1 MPRMESVE
9 AFLTLLDRSELLSRE
24 QMLGVSD
31 VSNSLRTPQELANWL
46 VKQRWLTRWQA
57 TQLLEGHEQ
66 LRVGK
71 YRLLNLI
78 GRGGMGLVFL
88 AETTTTN
95 ANAATVPR
103 PSGSGSRGER
113 LEPLA
118 DGRGTESPLASEIS
132 SNETLSNGLVALKIM
147 TSLGNPKG
155 LKRYLQEVEAATALD
170 HPHIV
175 TTLDSGVADG
185 CHFLV
190 MEFLPGRDLN
200 AIMRD
205 QSPLPVSWSCEVIR
219 QTALG
224 LQYAHEQGLV
234 HRDIKPHNILVT
246 PEPDFLTPHARILD
260 FGLAH
265 IAAESNSL
273 RDVTQTGAVL
283 GTADYIAP
291 EQAMSAKH
299 ADIRSD
305 IFGLGCTLFQLIT
318 GELPF
323 QGNNVMEKL
332 MARITTIPPSV
343 SALRAEAHSDLD
355 DLVANMLRTNPNDR
369 PQTPAEIAS
378 ELDRLTLKIR
388 RHELRIGKLS
398 PRKLSPHAQSRSRLR
413 RS

>member
-1 MPRMESVE
+1 MPRVESRE
-9 AFLTLLDRSELLSRE
+9 EFLALLNRSELLSRE
-24 QMLGVSD
+24 QILD
-31 VSNSLRTPQELANWL
+31 VSNSLQTLRELAEWL
-46 VKQRWLTRWQA
+46 VKQRWLTHWQV
-57 TQLLEGHEQ
+57 TQLLDGHEQ
-66 LRVGK
+66 LRVGN
-71 YRLLNLI
+71 YRLLDLI

-88 AETTTTN
+88 AEPMTKTN
-95 ANAATVPR
+95 TVVAPSATN
-103 PSGSGSRGER
+103 
-113 LEPLA
+113 
-118 DGRGTESPLASEIS
+118 ESASDPVDS
-132 SNETLSNGLVALKIM
+132 QQFVALKIM
-147 TSLGNPKG
+147 TQLGNPKG
-155 LKRYLQEVEAATALD
+155 LQRYLQEVQAASALD

-175 TTLDSGVADG
+175 QTLDSGVADG

-190 MEFLPGRDLN
+190 MEFLPGRDLD

-205 QSPLPVSWSCEVIR
+205 QSPLPVSWSCDVIR
-219 QTALG
+219 QAALG

-246 PEPDFLTPHARILD
+246 AEPDFLTPRARILD

-265 IAAESNSL
+265 IAAESKSL
-273 RDVTQTGAVL
+273 REVTQTGAVL
-283 GTADYIAP
+283 GTADYISP

-323 QGNNVMEKL
+323 PGNNVMEKL

-343 SALRAEAHSDLD
+343 SAMRAEAHSDLD

-369 PQTPAEIAS
+369 PQTPAEVAA
-378 ELDRLTLKIR
+378 ELDRLSLKIR

-413 RS
+413 RSP

>member
-9 AFLTLLDRSELLSRE
+9 AFLTLLKRSELLSLE
-24 QMLGVSD
+24 QLLD
-31 VSNSLRTPQELANWL
+31 LRTLSDSQQTPRELANWL
-46 VKQRWLTRWQA
+46 VKQHWLTRWQA
-57 TQLLEGHEQ
+57 TQLLDGHEQ

-71 YRLLNLI
+71 YRLLDLI

-88 AETTTTN
+88 AEPTPPQ
-95 ANAATVPR
+95 ATPE
-103 PSGSGSRGER
+103 PSATDRSRSA
-113 LEPLA
+113 PF
-118 DGRGTESPLASEIS
+118 DSQ
-132 SNETLSNGLVALKIM
+132 NLVALKVM
-147 TSLGNPKG
+147 TQLGNPKG
-155 LKRYLQEVEAATALD
+155 VKRYLQEVQAATALD

-175 TTLDSGVADG
+175 TTLDSGIADG

-224 LQYAHEQGLV
+224 LQYAFEQGLV

-283 GTADYIAP
+283 GTADYISP

-355 DLVANMLRTNPNDR
+355 DLVTNMLRTNPNDR
-369 PQTPAEIAS
+369 PQTPAEVAA
-378 ELDRLTLKIR
+378 ELDGLTLKIR
-388 RHELRIGKLS
+388 RHELRITRLS

>member
-1 MPRMESVE
+1 MPRVESVE
-9 AFLTLLDRSELLSRE
+9 EFLTLLKRSELLSHE
-24 QMLGVSD
+24 QIVEMSD
-31 VSNSLRTPQELANWL
+31 ASNSLQNPRELADWL
-46 VKQRWLTRWQA
+46 VKQLWLTRWQA
-57 TQLLEGHEQ
+57 TQLLDGHEQ

-71 YRLLNLI
+71 YRLLDLI

-88 AETTTTN
+88 AESTTD
-95 ANAATVPR
+95 ANSVAVPSATGG
-103 PSGSGSRGER
+103 SGSGRPFDSQNR
-113 LEPLA
+113 
-118 DGRGTESPLASEIS
+118 
-132 SNETLSNGLVALKIM
+132 VALKVM
-147 TSLGNPKG
+147 TKLGNPKG
-155 LKRYLQEVEAATALD
+155 MERYLQEVRAASTLD

-175 TTLDSGVADG
+175 QTLEAGVADG
-185 CHFLV
+185 CHFMV
-190 MEFLPGRDLN
+190 MKFLPGLDLN

-234 HRDIKPHNILVT
+234 HRDIKPPNILVT

-265 IAAESNSL
+265 IAAESSSL
-273 RDVTQTGAVL
+273 REVTQTGAVL

-332 MARITTIPPSV
+332 MARITTTPPSV

-355 DLVANMLRTNPNDR
+355 DLVTNMLRTNPNDR
-369 PQTPAEIAS
+369 PQTPAEVAI
-378 ELDRLTLKIR
+378 ELDRLMLKIR
-388 RHELRIGKLS
+388 RHESRIGKLS

>member
-9 AFLTLLDRSELLSRE
+9 EFLTRLHRSELLSCE
-24 QMLGVSD
+24 QLRD
-31 VSNSLRTPQELANWL
+31 VSEVARSLQTPRELANWL

-66 LRVGK
+66 LRVGN

-88 AETTTTN
+88 AE
-95 ANAATVPR
+95 P
-103 PSGSGSRGER
+103 
-113 LEPLA
+113 
-118 DGRGTESPLASEIS
+118 S
-132 SNETLSNGLVALKIM
+132 SNESQSNGLVALKIM
-147 TSLGNPKG
+147 TRLGNPKG
-155 LKRYLQEVEAATALD
+155 LKRYLQEVEAASALN

-190 MEFLPGRDLN
+190 MEFLPGRDLD

-234 HRDIKPHNILVT
+234 HRDIKPHNILVV

-265 IAAESNSL
+265 IAAESSSL
-273 RDVTQTGAVL
+273 REATQTGAVM
-283 GTADYIAP
+283 GTADYISP

-323 QGNNVMEKL
+323 QGNNIMEKL
-332 MARITTIPPSV
+332 MARITTVPPSV

-355 DLVANMLRTNPNDR
+355 DLVTNMLRTNPNDR
-369 PQTPAEIAS
+369 PQTPAEVAS
-378 ELDRLTLKIR
+378 ELDRLMLKVR
-388 RHELRIGKLS
+388 RHESRIGKLS

-413 RS
+413 RT

>member
-9 AFLTLLDRSELLSRE
+9 AFLTLLKRSELLSGE
-24 QMLGVSD
+24 QILGVSD
-31 VSNSLRTPQELANWL
+31 VLNSLRTPRELANWL
-46 VKQRWLTRWQA
+46 VKQRCLTHWQA
-57 TQLLEGHEQ
+57 TQLLDGHEQ

-71 YRLLNLI
+71 YRLLDLI

-88 AETTTTN
+88 AEQ
-95 ANAATVPR
+95 
-103 PSGSGSRGER
+103 S
-113 LEPLA
+113 
-118 DGRGTESPLASEIS
+118 SPQRC
-132 SNETLSNGLVALKIM
+132 VALKIM
-147 TSLGNPKG
+147 NQLGNVQG
-155 LKRYLQEVEAATALD
+155 VKRYLQEVRAASALD

-175 TTLDSGVADG
+175 QTLDSGIADG

-190 MEFLPGRDLN
+190 MEFLPGRDLS

-265 IAAESNSL
+265 IAAESKSL
-273 RDVTQTGAVL
+273 REVTQTGAVL
-283 GTADYIAP
+283 GTADYISP

-355 DLVANMLRTNPNDR
+355 DLVTDMLRTNPNDR
-369 PQTPAEIAS
+369 PQTPAEVAS

-388 RHELRIGKLS
+388 RHESRIARLS

>member
-1 MPRMESVE
+1 M
-9 AFLTLLDRSELLSRE
+9 
-24 QMLGVSD
+24 
-31 VSNSLRTPQELANWL
+31 
-46 VKQRWLTRWQA
+46 TR
-57 TQLLEGHEQ
+57 
-66 LRVGK
+66 
-71 YRLLNLI
+71 
-78 GRGGMGLVFL
+78 
-88 AETTTTN
+88 
-95 ANAATVPR
+95 
-103 PSGSGSRGER
+103 
-113 LEPLA
+113 
-118 DGRGTESPLASEIS
+118 
-132 SNETLSNGLVALKIM
+132 
-147 TSLGNPKG
+147 LGNPKG
-155 LKRYLQEVEAATALD
+155 VKRYLQEVEAASTLD

-190 MEFLPGRDLN
+190 MEFLPGRDLD

-219 QTALG
+219 QTSLG

-234 HRDIKPHNILVT
+234 HRDIKPHNILVV

-265 IAAESNSL
+265 IAAESSSL
-273 RDVTQTGAVL
+273 HEVTQTGAVM
-283 GTADYIAP
+283 GTADYISP

-355 DLVANMLRTNPNDR
+355 DLVTDMLRTNPNDR
-369 PQTPAEIAS
+369 PQTPSEVAS
-378 ELDRLTLKIR
+378 ELDRLMLKVR
-388 RHELRIGKLS
+388 RHESRIGKLS